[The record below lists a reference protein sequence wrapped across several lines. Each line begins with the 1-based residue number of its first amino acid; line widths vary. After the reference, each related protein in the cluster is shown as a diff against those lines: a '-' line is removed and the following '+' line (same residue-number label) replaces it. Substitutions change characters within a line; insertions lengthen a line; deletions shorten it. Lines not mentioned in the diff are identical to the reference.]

1 MNQSNPTPNVVQ
13 EASKDKKLGSK
24 LQLISN
30 KKYKLQQ
37 SPAAGGAGATSS
49 TKAAADR
56 QITSASDAKTNVA
69 AMQNT

>member
-1 MNQSNPTPNVVQ
+1 MNQSNPIPNAVQ

-37 SPAAGGAGATSS
+37 SPAGGGAGATSN

-56 QITSASDAKTNVA
+56 QIT
-69 AMQNT
+69 